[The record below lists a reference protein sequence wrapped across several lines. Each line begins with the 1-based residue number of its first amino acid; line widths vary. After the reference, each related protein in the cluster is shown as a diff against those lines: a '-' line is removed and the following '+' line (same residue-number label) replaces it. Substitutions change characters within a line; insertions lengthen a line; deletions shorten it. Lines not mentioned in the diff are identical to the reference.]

1 MGGVSASAVARSSS
15 ATLIATPGVV
25 TYVDSNAY
33 ETFTGCGYRASTG
46 TTIVVNTPTA
56 MSFFGGMSDASGC
69 IDIAHNGF
77 IGSLGMYGVQAWQ
90 DNAHGKSTLMATTS
104 FAVN

>member
-1 MGGVSASAVARSSS
+1 MGAVSASAVARPSS

-46 TTIVVNTPTA
+46 TTIVVNTPTVI
-56 MSFFGGMSDASGC
+56 SFFGGLSDASGC
-69 IDIAHNGF
+69 VDLAHNGF
-77 IGSLGMYGVQAWQ
+77 IGSPGTYGVQAWQ
-90 DNAHGKSTLMATTS
+90 VNAHGKSTLMATTS
-104 FAVN
+104 FVVN